1 MQFKKITIIT
11 GEYGSGKTNLA
22 VNLAYAMKEHGT
34 TAIVDI
40 DTVNPYFRTA
50 DFRDE
55 LTENGIDVIRIFD
68 ALNDILFL
76 LSAFAGAVQMPELS
90 LLADISMSSKSTP
103 ATTICFTFTTCTVQ
117 QRFQQKKLLPC
128 CMRLKWPAA

>member
-40 DTVNPYFRTA
+40 DTVLISGL
-50 DFRDE
+50 
-55 LTENGIDVIRIFD
+55 LTSEMS
-68 ALNDILFL
+68 FL
-76 LSAFAGAVQMPELS
+76 KKA
-90 LLADISMSSKSTP
+90 SM
-103 ATTICFTFTTCTVQ
+103 
-117 QRFQQKKLLPC
+117 
-128 CMRLKWPAA
+128 